1 MRVRVITL
9 QARHYVDNGRSC
21 NEFFEIVSE
30 RIGTLIIA
38 VIGEG
43 NARPHI
49 AELAEEVGRELA
61 RRNIDLVCGGMDGV
75 MEAACRGAKSE
86 GGRTIAILAGSDPQQ
101 ANDYVDIPI
110 LTGLGYARNVIVVK
124 TGMAVIAVGGAYGTL
139 SEIGHALA
147 EDIPVIGLETWA
159 LTRSGEPTGHRH
171 HNRLRPH
178 RRSREGRPRRRR
190 PPPGIRA
197 QPPQFRVIARLGS
210 LCITITS
217 RKTKILQSLIH
228 LCL

>member
-1 MRVRVITL
+1 M
-9 QARHYVDNGRSC
+9 
-21 NEFFEIVSE
+21 
-30 RIGTLIIA
+30 IIA
-38 VIGEG
+38 VIGESH
-43 NARPHI
+43 ARPHI

-86 GGRTIAILAGSDPQQ
+86 GGRTIAILAGSDPSQ

-159 LTRSGEPTGHRH
+159 LTRSGEDPDTSIIIASDPADAVNKAVRAAKD
-171 HNRLRPH
+171 RLRAF
-178 RRSREGRPRRRR
+178 RE
-190 PPPGIRA
+190 
-197 QPPQFRVIARLGS
+197 
-210 LCITITS
+210 
-217 RKTKILQSLIH
+217 LQR
-228 LCL
+228 

>member
-1 MRVRVITL
+1 M
-9 QARHYVDNGRSC
+9 
-21 NEFFEIVSE
+21 
-30 RIGTLIIA
+30 IIA
-38 VIGEG
+38 VIGES

-86 GGRTIAILAGSDPQQ
+86 GGTTIAILAGSDPLQ
-101 ANDYVDIPI
+101 ANDYIDIPI

-147 EDIPVIGLETWA
+147 EDIPVIGLGTWS
-159 LTRSGEPTGHRH
+159 LTRSGEPPDTAITIASDPTNAVEKAVHAAKD
-171 HNRLRPH
+171 RLRAFRKL
-178 RRSREGRPRRRR
+178 RR
-190 PPPGIRA
+190 
-197 QPPQFRVIARLGS
+197 
-210 LCITITS
+210 
-217 RKTKILQSLIH
+217 
-228 LCL
+228 